1 MEKILKTFTLKKI
14 TARPMGY
21 VRFGL
26 FFLTFLIARIPL
38 WFIIICAFLLNGTI
52 GITYTL
58 FISFAVIICRI
69 FIDSEIAG
77 GSRSF
82 LFFLGIHILK
92 WVGAILF
99 YIIVF
104 GIIIYII
111 APHSD
116 IIGKISMFFVIILLY
131 YFMSS
136 SNAKTYWNGY
146 YMPFKLAFIVCLL
159 WLYLAF
165 IPDSIF
171 MNILVV
177 LLIYILEFYNL
188 LCNEPLGMLPNRQ
201 SMRGTPFFY

>member
-1 MEKILKTFTLKKI
+1 MEKLIQAFNLKHI
-14 TARPMGY
+14 AARPMGH

-52 GITYTL
+52 GITYAL
-58 FISFAVIICRI
+58 FISFAVIMCRI

-82 LFFLGIHILK
+82 QFFLGIHLLRG
-92 WVGAILF
+92 VGALLF
-99 YIIVF
+99 YFILF

-116 IIGKISMFFVIILLY
+116 TAGKISMLFAVILLY
-131 YFMSS
+131 FFMQN
-136 SNAKTYWNGY
+136 SNANTYWNGY
-146 YMPFKLAFIVCLL
+146 YMPFKLSIIVCCL

-165 IPDSIF
+165 IPDSLF
-171 MNILVV
+171 MNILVI
-177 LLIYILEFYNL
+177 LLIYALEFYNL
-188 LCNEPLGMLPNRQ
+188 VHNKPLGLLPNRQ
-201 SMRGTPFFY
+201 TMNNLI

>member
-1 MEKILKTFTLKKI
+1 MEKLLQTFTLKK
-14 TARPMGY
+14 TVAKPLGY

-38 WFIIICAFLLNGTI
+38 WFVIICSFLLNGTI
-52 GITYTL
+52 GITYTVFL
-58 FISFAVIICRI
+58 SFAVIICRI

-82 LFFLGIHILK
+82 LFFLVMYLLRGL
-92 WVGAILF
+92 GALLF
-99 YIIVF
+99 YFTVF

-116 IIGKISMFFVIILLY
+116 TVGKISMFFVIILLY
-131 YFMSS
+131 YFMSG
-136 SNAKTYWNGY
+136 NRIKAYWNGY
-146 YMPFKLAFIVCLL
+146 YIPFKSSLIVSFL

-165 IPDSIF
+165 IPDNLF
-171 MNILVV
+171 MNAMVV

-188 LCNEPLGMLPNRQ
+188 LYNKPLGMLPNRYTIN
-201 SMRGTPFFY
+201 SLI

>member
-1 MEKILKTFTLKKI
+1 MHMEKLLHTFTLKNI

-38 WFIIICAFLLNGTI
+38 WFIIVCAFLLNGTI

-58 FISFAVIICRI
+58 FLSFAVIMCRI
-69 FIDSEIAG
+69 FVDSEIAG

-82 LFFLGIHILK
+82 QFFLGMHLLRG
-92 WVGAILF
+92 VGALLF
-99 YIIVF
+99 YFILF

-116 IIGKISMFFVIILLY
+116 IIGKISMIFVIILLY
-131 YFMSS
+131 YFMFSG
-136 SNAKTYWNGY
+136 NAKAYWNGY
-146 YMPFKLAFIVCLL
+146 YMPFKLSVVVCFL

-165 IPDSIF
+165 IPDNLF
-171 MNILVV
+171 MNILIV
-177 LLIYILEFYNL
+177 LLIYTLEFYNL
-188 LCNEPLGMLPNRQ
+188 LCNKPLGMLPNRN
-201 SMRGTPFFY
+201 TINNLL

>member
-1 MEKILKTFTLKKI
+1 MEKLLQTFTLKK
-14 TARPMGY
+14 TVAKPLGY

-38 WFIIICAFLLNGTI
+38 WFAIICAFLLNGTI
-52 GITYTL
+52 GITYTVFL
-58 FISFAVIICRI
+58 SFAVIICRI

-82 LFFLGIHILK
+82 LFFLGMYLLRGL
-92 WVGAILF
+92 GALLF
-99 YIIVF
+99 YFTVF

-116 IIGKISMFFVIILLY
+116 TVGKISMFFVIILLY
-131 YFMSS
+131 YFMSG
-136 SNAKTYWNGY
+136 NRIKAYWNGY
-146 YMPFKLAFIVCLL
+146 YIPFKISLIVSFL

-165 IPDSIF
+165 IPDNLF
-171 MNILVV
+171 MNAMVV

-188 LCNEPLGMLPNRQ
+188 LYNKPLGMLPNRYTIN
-201 SMRGTPFFY
+201 SLI

>member
-1 MEKILKTFTLKKI
+1 MEKLIQTFTFKNV

-52 GITYTL
+52 GITYTVFL
-58 FISFAVIICRI
+58 SFAVIICRI

-82 LFFLGIHILK
+82 IFFLGIYFLR
-92 WVGAILF
+92 GAGALLF
-99 YIIVF
+99 YFAVF

-116 IIGKISMFFVIILLY
+116 IIGKISMLFVIILLY
-131 YFMSS
+131 YFMFSS
-136 SNAKTYWNGY
+136 KSKTYWNGY
-146 YMPFKLAFIVCLL
+146 YMPFKLSVIVCFL

-165 IPDSIF
+165 IPDNLF
-171 MNILVV
+171 MNILAV
-177 LLIYILEFYNL
+177 LLIYTLEFYNL
-188 LCNEPLGMLPNRQ
+188 LCNKPLGMLPNRN
-201 SMRGTPFFY
+201 TIHNLI

>member
-1 MEKILKTFTLKKI
+1 MEKLLQTFTLKK
-14 TARPMGY
+14 TVAKPLGY

-38 WFIIICAFLLNGTI
+38 WFVIICAFLLNGTI
-52 GITYTL
+52 GITYTVFL
-58 FISFAVIICRI
+58 SFAVIICRI

-82 LFFLGIHILK
+82 LFFLGMYLLMGL
-92 WVGAILF
+92 GALLF
-99 YIIVF
+99 YFTVF

-116 IIGKISMFFVIILLY
+116 TVGKISMFFVIILLY
-131 YFMSS
+131 YFMSG
-136 SNAKTYWNGY
+136 NRIKAYWNGY
-146 YMPFKLAFIVCLL
+146 YIPFKISLIVSFL

-165 IPDSIF
+165 IPDNLF
-171 MNILVV
+171 MNAMVV

-188 LCNEPLGMLPNRQ
+188 LYNKPLGMLPNRYTIN
-201 SMRGTPFFY
+201 SLI